1 MKVALVHDHL
11 NQIGGAERV
20 VKAFHKI
27 WPNAP
32 LFTIVHDPK
41 TIGNFF
47 NSLKIIP
54 SFIQK
59 LPGALRHLRWY
70 LALMPAAVEALPLSP
85 YDVIISSASA
95 FGKGAITPP
104 NSLHIC
110 YCHTP
115 TRYLWSD
122 ANTYV
127 DDLGGGSFIKKLLP
141 LILNRLR
148 MWDQLAAMRV
158 DFFLANS
165 HFVADRIKR
174 YYNRDS
180 TVIYPPVDVVN
191 YPPRRGGDYFILTSR
206 LRPYKKVDLAINAF
220 NRLNMPLYIIGE
232 GEEEAR
238 LKGLAGPAVRF
249 LGALSD
255 EEKKYYLAGAQGF
268 IHPQEEDFGIA
279 AVEAMAAGTPV
290 IAYDAGGARETVIP
304 DITGVFFEEQTWQS
318 LSDAVIRFRRQTF
331 DHDRVRDHAE
341 QFSEE
346 RFIREIKNFVEMKY
360 MERQT

>member
-20 VKAFHKI
+20 VKTFHKI
-27 WPNAP
+27 WPSAP
-32 LFTIVHDPK
+32 LYTLVHDPK
-41 TIGNFF
+41 KIGHFF

-59 LPGALRHLRWY
+59 LPFSRAHLRWY

-127 DDLGGGSFIKKLLP
+127 DDLGGGGFIKKLLP
-141 LILNRLR
+141 LIFNRLR

-158 DFFLANS
+158 DFFIANS
-165 HFVADRIKR
+165 RFVADRIKR
-174 YYNRDS
+174 YYNRES
-180 TVIYPPVDVVN
+180 TVIYPPVDVAN
-191 YPPRRGGDYFILTSR
+191 YPHRVRGDYFILTSR
-206 LRPYKKVDLAINAF
+206 LRPYKKIDIAIRAF

-232 GEEEAR
+232 GEEEAKLR
-238 LKGLAGPAVRF
+238 AIAGPTIKF
-249 LGALSD
+249 LGALND

-268 IHPQEEDFGIA
+268 INPQEEDFGIA
-279 AVEAMAAGTPV
+279 AVEAMAGGTPV
-290 IAYDAGGARETVIP
+290 IAFEAGGARETVIP
-304 DITGVFFEEQTWQS
+304 DTTGVFFEEQTWQS
-318 LSDAVIRFRRQTF
+318 LSDAVIRFRRQSW
-331 DHDRVRDHAE
+331 DYARIRDHAE

-346 RFIREIKNFVEMKY
+346 RFITEIKNFVEMKY
-360 MERQT
+360 LERN